1 MRIRVATRGSRLSL
15 LQTEEFLSQVRAVE
29 PGVEFEVVV
38 VKTTGDVIQDKPL
51 YQIGVKGI
59 FEKEVNLAVLRG
71 EADIA
76 VHSLKDLPS
85 ELSPGLVLAGFSRRA
100 SPLDALISARGY
112 TLESLPRG
120 AVVGTSSV
128 RRAGFI
134 KVLRPDVEVKPLRG
148 NVDTRVNKILAGQFD
163 AAVMAAAG
171 VYRLYGEKPPVAV
184 VPLRPEEVPP
194 PPGQG
199 IVAAVAREGDS
210 HIVDLLKKASDPDA
224 VVEALAERSFLREVG
239 AGCHVAVGGVAR
251 LTPSGL
257 EFTAGYASGGRRYIV
272 RVFGE
277 DPAEVGRRA
286 AGLVAAARGGGLGA
300 SSANPP
306 KFEGV

>member
-1 MRIRVATRGSRLSL
+1 MKIRVATRGSRLSL

-29 PGVEFEVVV
+29 PGVEFELVV

-59 FEKEVNLAVLRG
+59 FEREVNLAVLRG

-85 ELSPGLVLAGFSRRA
+85 ELSPRLVLAGFSRRA
-100 SPLDALISARGY
+100 PPLDALVSARGY
-112 TLESLPRG
+112 TLESLPMG
-120 AVVGTSSV
+120 AVVGTSSM
-128 RRAGFI
+128 RRAEFI
-134 KVLRPDVEVKPLRG
+134 KALRPDVEVRPLRG
-148 NVDTRVNKILAGQFD
+148 NVDTRVGKVLAGQFD

-171 VYRLYGEKPPVAV
+171 VYRLYGGRPPVAV

-210 HIVDLLKKASDPDA
+210 HIVDLLKKASNMPA
-224 VVEALAERSFLREVG
+224 AVEALAERTFLREVG
-239 AGCHVAVGGVAR
+239 AGCHVAIGGVAR

-257 EFTAGYASGGRRYIV
+257 EFTAGYASGGRRHIV

-277 DPAEVGRRA
+277 DPVEVGRRA
-286 AGLVAAARGGGLGA
+286 AGLVAAARGVGLGI

-306 KFEGV
+306 KFKGV

>member
-1 MRIRVATRGSRLSL
+1 MRIRVAARGSRLSL
-15 LQTEEFLSQVRAVE
+15 LQTEEFISRVRAVE
-29 PGVEFEVVV
+29 PEVDFEVVV
-38 VKTTGDVIQDKPL
+38 VKTTGDVIVDKPL

-100 SPLDALISARGY
+100 SPLDALVSARGY
-112 TLESLPRG
+112 TLESLPMR

-128 RRAGFI
+128 RRAEFI
-134 KVLRPDVEVKPLRG
+134 KALRPDVEVRPLRG
-148 NVDTRVNKILAGQFD
+148 NVDTRVGKVLAGQFD
-163 AAVMAAAG
+163 AAVMAVSG

-210 HIVDLLKKASDPDA
+210 HIVDLLKKASDPA
-224 VVEALAERSFLREVG
+224 AAVEALAERTFLREVG

-257 EFTAGYASGGRRYIV
+257 EFTAGYASGGRRHVV

-277 DPAEVGRRA
+277 DPVEVGRRA

-306 KFEGV
+306 KFNGV

>member
-1 MRIRVATRGSRLSL
+1 MKIRVATRGSRLSL
-15 LQTEEFLSQVRAVE
+15 LQTEELLSQVRAVE

-71 EADIA
+71 EADIS

-85 ELSPGLVLAGFSRRA
+85 EPSPGLVLAGFSRRA
-100 SPLDALISARGY
+100 PPLDALVSVRGY

-128 RRAGFI
+128 RRAEFI
-134 KVLRPDVEVKPLRG
+134 KALRPDVEVKPLRG
-148 NVDTRVNKILAGQFD
+148 NVDTRVGKVLEGQFD

-171 VYRLYGEKPPVAV
+171 VYRLYGENPPVAV
-184 VPLRPEEVPP
+184 VPLRPEEIPP

-210 HIVDLLKKASDPDA
+210 HIIDLLKKASDPA
-224 VVEALAERSFLREVG
+224 AAVEALAERTFLREVG
-239 AGCHVAVGGVAR
+239 AGCHVAIGGVAR

-257 EFTAGYASGGRRYIV
+257 EFTAGYASGGRRHIV

-277 DPAEVGRRA
+277 DPVEVGRRA
-286 AGLVAAARGGGLGA
+286 AWLVAAARGVGLGA

-306 KFEGV
+306 KFKGV

>member
-1 MRIRVATRGSRLSL
+1 
-15 LQTEEFLSQVRAVE
+15 
-29 PGVEFEVVV
+29 
-38 VKTTGDVIQDKPL
+38 VIQDKPL

-100 SPLDALISARGY
+100 SPLDALVSTRSY

-128 RRAGFI
+128 RRAEFI
-134 KVLRPDVEVKPLRG
+134 KALRPDVEVRPLRG

-163 AAVMAAAG
+163 AAVMAVAG
-171 VYRLYGEKPPVAV
+171 VYRLYGERPRVAV

-199 IVAAVAREGDS
+199 IVVAVAREGDS
-210 HIVDLLKKASDPDA
+210 HIVDLLKKASDPAA
-224 VVEALAERSFLREVG
+224 VVEALAERTFLREVG
-239 AGCHVAVGGVAR
+239 AGCHVAIGGVAR
-251 LTPSGL
+251 LAPSGL
-257 EFTAGYASGGRRYIV
+257 EFTAGYASGGRRYV
-272 RVFGE
+272 VKLFGD
-277 DPAEVGRRA
+277 DPVEMGRRA
-286 AGLVAAARGGGLGA
+286 ARLIASFRVGGAA
-300 SSANPP
+300 PP
-306 KFEGV
+306 

>member
-1 MRIRVATRGSRLSL
+1 MKSRVATRGSRLSL

-29 PGVEFEVVV
+29 PGVEFELVV

-71 EADIA
+71 EADIS

-85 ELSPGLVLAGFSRRA
+85 EPSPGLVLAGFSRRA
-100 SPLDALISARGY
+100 PPLDALVSVRGY

-128 RRAGFI
+128 RRAEFI
-134 KVLRPDVEVKPLRG
+134 KALRPDVEVKPLRG
-148 NVDTRVNKILAGQFD
+148 NVDTRVGKVLEGQFD

-171 VYRLYGEKPPVAV
+171 VYRLYGENPPVAV
-184 VPLRPEEVPP
+184 VPLRPEEIPP

-210 HIVDLLKKASDPDA
+210 HIIDLLKKASDPA
-224 VVEALAERSFLREVG
+224 AAVEALAERTFLREVG
-239 AGCHVAVGGVAR
+239 AGCHVAIGGVAR

-257 EFTAGYASGGRRYIV
+257 EFTAGYASGGRRHIV

-277 DPAEVGRRA
+277 DPVEVGRRA
-286 AGLVAAARGGGLGA
+286 AWLVAAARGVGLGA

-306 KFEGV
+306 KFKGV

>member
-1 MRIRVATRGSRLSL
+1 M

-38 VKTTGDVIQDKPL
+38 VKTTGDVIVDKPL
-51 YQIGVKGI
+51 YQIGVMGI

-100 SPLDALISARGY
+100 PPLDALVSARGY
-112 TLESLPRG
+112 TLESLPTG
-120 AVVGTSSV
+120 AVVGTSSM
-128 RRAGFI
+128 RRAEFI
-134 KVLRPDVEVKPLRG
+134 KALRPDVELKPLRG

-210 HIVDLLKKASDPDA
+210 HIVDLLKKASDPA
-224 VVEALAERSFLREVG
+224 AAVEALAERTFLREVG

-257 EFTAGYASGGRRYIV
+257 EFTAGYASGGRRHVV

-277 DPAEVGRRA
+277 EPVEVGRRA
-286 AGLVAAARGGGLGA
+286 AGLVAAARDGGLGV

-306 KFEGV
+306 KFNGV

>member
-38 VKTTGDVIQDKPL
+38 VKTTGDVIVDKPL

-100 SPLDALISARGY
+100 SPLDALVSARGY

-128 RRAGFI
+128 RRAEFI
-134 KVLRPDVEVKPLRG
+134 KALRPDVEVKPLRG
-148 NVDTRVNKILAGQFD
+148 NVDTRVGKVLAGQFD

-171 VYRLYGEKPPVAV
+171 VYRLYGENPPVVV

-210 HIVDLLKKASDPDA
+210 HIVDLLKKAGDPA
-224 VVEALAERSFLREVG
+224 AAVEALAERTFLREVG
-239 AGCHVAVGGVAR
+239 AGCHVAIGGVAR

-257 EFTAGYASGGRRYIV
+257 EFTAGYASGGRRYV
-272 RVFGE
+272 VKLFGD
-277 DPAEVGRRA
+277 DPVEMGRRTARLIASFRVGGA
-286 AGLVAAARGGGLGA
+286 A
-300 SSANPP
+300 PP
-306 KFEGV
+306 